1 MNRDDIRNI
10 WLLFREIAGREK
22 RVTVCLLLM
31 SALDAVSPYITIC
44 CTGLLLDGV
53 YEGAEVERL
62 LLYAGVALA
71 ANLLCRI
78 VRGRASEWFW
88 QKQDYTRELDAR
100 EFNRKS
106 LSMDYEYLEDT
117 HVQELRVRALDRSF
131 YGIRGW
137 VLLQILGV
145 LKCILSA
152 LTALAIVWPLFL
164 QILPEGSGR
173 AGTAGVLLGFLVL
186 LGLSV
191 WLNARMAVRYAQDAE
206 EILDTLDDVHN
217 KCAYYRDFSPV
228 WKPRKTCAST
238 GSRNRLRGI
247 WRGCTGHPR
256 RARGRWGGLTG
267 KGSYVW

>member
-88 QKQDYTRELDAR
+88 Q
-100 EFNRKS
+100 
-106 LSMDYEYLEDT
+106 
-117 HVQELRVRALDRSF
+117 
-131 YGIRGW
+131 I
-137 VLLQILGV
+137 
-145 LKCILSA
+145 
-152 LTALAIVWPLFL
+152 
-164 QILPEGSGR
+164 GR
-173 AGTAGVLLGFLVL
+173 AHV
-186 LGLSV
+186 
-191 WLNARMAVRYAQDAE
+191 
-206 EILDTLDDVHN
+206 
-217 KCAYYRDFSPV
+217 
-228 WKPRKTCAST
+228 
-238 GSRNRLRGI
+238 
-247 WRGCTGHPR
+247 
-256 RARGRWGGLTG
+256 
-267 KGSYVW
+267 